1 MHGPWLQELEFL
13 EAISQDANTRQVLLR
28 MAALSREGRIGPFLD
43 EVAVDEELDDATK
56 DTLAELAGDHA
67 FLQAVA
73 DYLHHTHH
81 LH

>member
-1 MHGPWLQELEFL
+1 MLGSWLQELEFL
-13 EAISQDANTRQVLLR
+13 EAISQDASTRQVLLR
-28 MAALSREGRIGPFLD
+28 MAALSREDRLGPFLD

-56 DTLAELAGDHA
+56 DSLAELAGDRA

-73 DYLHHTHH
+73 DYLHQTHR

>member
-1 MHGPWLQELEFL
+1 MLGSWLQELEFL
-13 EAISQDANTRQVLLR
+13 EAISQDASTRQVLLR
-28 MAALSREGRIGPFLD
+28 MAALSREDRLGPFLD

-56 DTLAELAGDHA
+56 DSLAELAGDRA

-73 DYLHHTHH
+73 DYLHHTHR